1 MTTHEILCR
10 SHAARL
16 ALALADSDTK
26 DAALEAMAKALVA
39 AQEEI
44 LAANRRDLDAARAT
58 IGPVMLDRL
67 ALTPTR
73 LADMA
78 KGMREV
84 AALPDPVG
92 QVQRK
97 IVRPNGLLIEK
108 TTVPMGV
115 IAIIYES
122 RPNVTSDAAALALKA
137 GSACVLRCG
146 KEAWASCHAIVA
158 ALRQGLATVGL
169 PADAVALVEDTTHAS
184 ANELMTADGLVDL
197 LIPRGGAGLIRAC
210 VENATVP
217 CIQTGTGICHIYVD
231 KEADLAMA
239 ANIIENAKASRPSVC
254 NAAEV
259 CLVHRDI
266 AGDFLPLLYKTLVID
281 RLAEG
286 LTPVELRLDAA
297 AAMIIPGK
305 AAGPDDFDTEFLDYT
320 LAVAVVDSLDAAVA
334 HIAAHS
340 THHSEAILTQDG
352 AAAARFTACVDSA
365 AVYVNASTRF
375 TDGGEFGLGC
385 EMGIST
391 QKLHARGPMGMAE
404 LCSYKYIVHG
414 NGQIRR

>member
-146 KEAWASCHAIVA
+146 K
-158 ALRQGLATVGL
+158 
-169 PADAVALVEDTTHAS
+169 
-184 ANELMTADGLVDL
+184 
-197 LIPRGGAGLIRAC
+197 
-210 VENATVP
+210 
-217 CIQTGTGICHIYVD
+217 
-231 KEADLAMA
+231 
-239 ANIIENAKASRPSVC
+239 
-254 NAAEV
+254 
-259 CLVHRDI
+259 
-266 AGDFLPLLYKTLVID
+266 
-281 RLAEG
+281 
-286 LTPVELRLDAA
+286 
-297 AAMIIPGK
+297 
-305 AAGPDDFDTEFLDYT
+305 
-320 LAVAVVDSLDAAVA
+320 
-334 HIAAHS
+334 
-340 THHSEAILTQDG
+340 
-352 AAAARFTACVDSA
+352 
-365 AVYVNASTRF
+365 
-375 TDGGEFGLGC
+375 
-385 EMGIST
+385 
-391 QKLHARGPMGMAE
+391 
-404 LCSYKYIVHG
+404 
-414 NGQIRR
+414 

>member
-286 LTPVELRLDAA
+286 LTP
-297 AAMIIPGK
+297 
-305 AAGPDDFDTEFLDYT
+305 
-320 LAVAVVDSLDAAVA
+320 S
-334 HIAAHS
+334 
-340 THHSEAILTQDG
+340 
-352 AAAARFTACVDSA
+352 ARRSMTSV
-365 AVYVNASTRF
+365 
-375 TDGGEFGLGC
+375 L
-385 EMGIST
+385 
-391 QKLHARGPMGMAE
+391 
-404 LCSYKYIVHG
+404 
-414 NGQIRR
+414 